1 MPGAQQS
8 ITMAPEATLP
18 APPDR
23 PTLPESPMVASGR
36 LRLTW
41 VLGIVAV
48 VVLITALALIG
59 FTNRNN
65 NNNGSRSTNTVNGS
79 TNPAIAMVTEEPSET
94 IEATIPTD
102 TPTITP
108 TFTDTPEPTDMPT
121 ITPSPTFTDTPEPTD
136 SPTPDLTATAAYAFF
151 QTQVAQPPTPN
162 MTQTIAACDFE
173 YIVTTPERHD
183 IAPRTNETG
192 NPRLVRSG
200 TDFSFDVI
208 FNNTGSCVWPD
219 GVRLVYN
226 PELTLNPIL
235 SENQSFLSEWQRF
248 QDACADQE
256 LRPGVN
262 FAFQERSNFRI
273 PGEVGIEQDSAPLTF
288 EATAPN
294 VYGCYYSVWD
304 LIYPGS
310 SDVTIGRPML
320 IAIRVWGSS

>member
-1 MPGAQQS
+1 
-8 ITMAPEATLP
+8 
-18 APPDR
+18 
-23 PTLPESPMVASGR
+23 
-36 LRLTW
+36 
-41 VLGIVAV
+41 
-48 VVLITALALIG
+48 
-59 FTNRNN
+59 
-65 NNNGSRSTNTVNGS
+65 
-79 TNPAIAMVTEEPSET
+79 MVTEEPSET